1 MVYGNNISSAGDRL
15 RSETVTG
22 ILCVEQKANNTNCLV
37 EVGTKRT
44 GLSWIKILASETGY
58 FFPISNGLIFGPVS
72 NPLQLYIILRVQIF
86 IRTMK
91 KILILVIVTACTGNL
106 SLAQLEG
113 QGRID
118 SLLLQFPKANE
129 DTNKV
134 KLLIDLSHTY
144 YSINPDE
151 GIRFGKQ
158 GLALAQKLKWKKG
171 IGNACRTIAGNYG
184 YGKSDYAPA
193 LKYSSQ
199 ALQQFTE
206 IGDKV
211 GTARILSD
219 IGVLHWYQANYPY
232 ALKYYFDAL
241 RIHEEMGNKP
251 DIAVTLCNI
260 GIVYNNQKDYQK
272 ALQYMTKA
280 NAIDEEMGN
289 KSGMAANLG
298 DIGELYRN
306 LNNHEKALENLLK
319 SLQLYKEL
327 GDKNGIARDLG
338 NLGVICTEQK
348 NFSKALEYHLQSLKI
363 SEELGVK
370 VETAASLGNIGHVYL
385 ETAKDSSTGK
395 HNLLALQKAK
405 VYTDSAIQICKEIG
419 DLNALSVNYERLSE
433 IQSMLGDNKSALAS
447 YKNFTILKDSI
458 FNMEKDKKLTET
470 AMQYAFDKKE
480 AAAREEQEK
489 KDISQRNIRNS
500 IIAAAGLLLLL
511 LIALINR
518 YRYKQKANKEL
529 AIAYENLK
537 NTQQQL
543 VRSEKMAAFGVMA
556 SRMAHE
562 IQNPLNFV
570 NNFSEVSKE
579 LVKEIIS
586 PGNEEEKKA
595 VAQDLISN
603 LEKINHHGN
612 RASNI
617 IDQLQQHAR
626 SGTAQKFF
634 EEEKI

>member
-1 MVYGNNISSAGDRL
+1 
-15 RSETVTG
+15 
-22 ILCVEQKANNTNCLV
+22 
-37 EVGTKRT
+37 
-44 GLSWIKILASETGY
+44 
-58 FFPISNGLIFGPVS
+58 
-72 NPLQLYIILRVQIF
+72 
-86 IRTMK
+86 MK
-91 KILILVIVTACTGNL
+91 KILILIIIVYVHKQ

-118 SLLLQFPKANE
+118 SLLGELPKANE

-144 YSINPDE
+144 YSINPDD
-151 GIRFGKQ
+151 GLKFGKQ
-158 GLALAQKLKWKKG
+158 GLALAQKLNWKKG
-171 IGNACRTIAGNYG
+171 IGNASRTIAGNYG

-193 LKYSSQ
+193 LQYSLQ
-199 ALQQFTE
+199 ALQQFKE
-206 IGDKV
+206 IGDKL

-219 IGVLHWYQANYPY
+219 IGVIHWYQANYPN

-241 RIHEEMGNKP
+241 RINEEIGNKP
-251 DIAVTLCNI
+251 DIAVTLLNI
-260 GIVYNNQKDYQK
+260 GIVYNSQKDYQK
-272 ALQYMTKA
+272 ALEYMIKA
-280 NAIDEEMGN
+280 NKIDEEMGN
-289 KSGMAANLG
+289 KSGIAANLG

-338 NLGVICTEQK
+338 NLGVIYTEQK
-348 NFSKALEYHLQSLKI
+348 NYGKALEYHLQSLKI

-370 VETAASLGNIGHVYL
+370 VETAASLGNIGYVYL
-385 ETAKDSSTGK
+385 ETAKDTTTGK

-405 VYTDSAIQICKEIG
+405 IYTDSAVQISKEIG
-419 DLNALSVNYERLSE
+419 DLNALSANYERLSE
-433 IQSMLGDNKSALAS
+433 IQALLGDNKSALAS
-447 YKNFTILKDSI
+447 YKNYTLLKDSM
-458 FNMEKDKKLTET
+458 FNIEKDKKLTET

-480 AAAREEQEK
+480 TAAREEQEK
-489 KDISQRNIRNS
+489 KDIRQRNIRNS
-500 IIAAAGLLLLL
+500 IIAGAVVLLLL

-529 AIAYENLK
+529 ATAYENLK

-543 VRSEKMAAFGVMA
+543 VKSEKMAAFGVMA
-556 SRMAHE
+556 TRMAHE

-570 NNFSEVSKE
+570 NNFSEVSKD
-579 LVKEIIS
+579 LVQEIIS
-586 PGNEEEKKA
+586 SGNEEEKKE

-612 RASNI
+612 RASSI
-617 IDQLQQHAR
+617 IDQLQEHAR
-626 SGTAQKFF
+626 SGTAQQFF
-634 EEEKI
+634 EEEKSS